1 MSYTSLLVETCTV
14 RRFTEGSAGNYGNKA
29 LTWSDHLT
37 DEPCRLV
44 VLSGLRG
51 GIEIKVGAEMVI
63 ANYEL
68 FLGNVDIT
76 ERDKVIINSIT
87 YEVLLVSN
95 YVDGTV
101 DHHTQ
106 CALRVSR

>member
-29 LTWSDHLT
+29 LTWADHLT

-44 VLSGLRG
+44 ASSGK
-51 GIEIKVGAEMVI
+51 EIKVGAEIVV
-63 ANYEL
+63 ADYEL

-76 ERDKVIINSIT
+76 ERDKVIVNSIT

-95 YVDGTV
+95 YVDGTAA
-101 DHHTQ
+101 HHTQ
-106 CALRVSR
+106 CLLRISR